1 MRVGTIAAIL
11 VLNVLISVSLAASES
26 APDLEPYRWRQ
37 RVLVISAPSAMDPRL
52 SAMRRDLRESS
63 CSLTERDLVVLERLG
78 APGFLVRLVGKDGG
92 EKLRRETPVTVVEI
106 LSLIDAMPMRQEE
119 RRRRPD
125 GC

>member
-1 MRVGTIAAIL
+1 MTASKIAGL
-11 VLNVLISVSLAASES
+11 LLLNGVVSASVAASERS
-26 APDLEPYRWRQ
+26 PDLEPYRWRH

-63 CSLTERDLVVLERLG
+63 CSLTERDLAVLEHVG
-78 APGFLVRLVGKDGG
+78 APGFLVRLVGKDGR

-125 GC
+125 RC